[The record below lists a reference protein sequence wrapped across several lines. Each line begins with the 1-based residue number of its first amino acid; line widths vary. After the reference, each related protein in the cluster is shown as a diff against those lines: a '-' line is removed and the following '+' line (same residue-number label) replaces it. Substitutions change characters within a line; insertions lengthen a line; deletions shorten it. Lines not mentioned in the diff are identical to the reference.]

1 MNPETR
7 IQRHIM
13 LALSNADC
21 IVWRNETGQFWA
33 GKTLHK
39 AQDQVTLGGA
49 RMVPC
54 GLCKG
59 SSDLVGIHKPSGR
72 FIAVEVK
79 TPQGRPTKEQLA
91 FIHAVNNAGGIAGI
105 ARSPEEALALLPH
118 DKTKEPDE

>member
-7 IQRHIM
+7 LQRHIM

-33 GKTLHK
+33 GKTIHK
-39 AQDQVTLGGA
+39 AQDQVTLAGA

-59 SSDLVGIHKPSGR
+59 SADLIGIHKATGR
-72 FIAVEVK
+72 LLAVEVK
-79 TPQGRPTKEQLA
+79 TAKGRPTKEQTA
-91 FIHAVNNAGGIAGI
+91 FLHAVANAGGIAGI
-105 ARSPEEALALLPH
+105 ARSVEEALALLPH
-118 DKTKEPDE
+118 NNHGEE